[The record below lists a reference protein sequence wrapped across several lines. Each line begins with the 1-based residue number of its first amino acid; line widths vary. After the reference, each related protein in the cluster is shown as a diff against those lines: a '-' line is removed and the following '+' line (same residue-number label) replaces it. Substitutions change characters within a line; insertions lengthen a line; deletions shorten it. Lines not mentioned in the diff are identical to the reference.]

1 MNKKQHEYIISQ
13 LDKMQEELE
22 SVKDTAKRAELR
34 GKYIEL
40 FIDLSTISSI
50 QTETDDEEPP
60 TETEPVAQEVEE
72 EVDNV
77 KNADEIFEDA
87 EVVRTVIDE
96 DGEEVDI
103 TDAFNALIKE
113 GMDEDFSDSI
123 GLFLTE
129 CDGLDLYM
137 NKFNYME
144 HGIPRACAAQL
155 AAILTEQQLQAY
167 IIDFSGLELGT
178 IENST
183 DFIDDANAEEL
194 FDFIRKDMEERQEL
208 MNLTIQSS
216 KQATTWVQMNVR
228 LCSWL

>member
-22 SVKDTAKRAELR
+22 SVEDAAKRAELR

-40 FIDLSTISSI
+40 FIDLSTISNVQLEI
-50 QTETDDEEPP
+50 DDEEPVEEVVEEP
-60 TETEPVAQEVEE
+60 ESVTAETEAVVEE
-72 EVDNV
+72 PKEEPEEEEGFD
-77 KNADEIFEDA
+77 DA
-87 EVVRTVIDE
+87 EVLRSVINE

-103 TDAFNALIKE
+103 TDAFNALRKE

-129 CDGLDLYM
+129 CEGLDAYM

-167 IIDFSGLELGT
+167 IIDFSGLELGA
-178 IENST
+178 IESST

-194 FDFIRKDMEERQEL
+194 FDFIRKDMEERQE
-208 MNLTIQSS
+208 
-216 KQATTWVQMNVR
+216 
-228 LCSWL
+228 

>member
-22 SVKDTAKRAELR
+22 SVEDAAKRAELR

-40 FIDLSTISSI
+40 FIDLSTISNI
-50 QTETDDEEPP
+50 QLEVDDEEPVEEVVEEP
-60 TETEPVAQEVEE
+60 ESVTAETEAVVEE
-72 EVDNV
+72 PKEEPEEEEGFD
-77 KNADEIFEDA
+77 DA
-87 EVVRTVIDE
+87 EVLRSVINE

-103 TDAFNALIKE
+103 TDAFNALRKE

-129 CDGLDLYM
+129 CEGLDAYM
-137 NKFNYME
+137 NKFKYME

-167 IIDFSGLELGT
+167 IIDFSGLELGA

-194 FDFIRKDMEERQEL
+194 FDFIRKDMEERQE
-208 MNLTIQSS
+208 
-216 KQATTWVQMNVR
+216 
-228 LCSWL
+228 

>member
-194 FDFIRKDMEERQEL
+194 FDFIRKDMEERQE
-208 MNLTIQSS
+208 
-216 KQATTWVQMNVR
+216 
-228 LCSWL
+228 

>member
-22 SVKDTAKRAELR
+22 SVEDAAKRAELR

-40 FIDLSTISSI
+40 FIDLSTISNI
-50 QTETDDEEPP
+50 QLEIDDEEPVEEVAEEP
-60 TETEPVAQEVEE
+60 ESVTAETEAVVEEPKEEVEE
-72 EVDNV
+72 EEEGFD
-77 KNADEIFEDA
+77 DA
-87 EVVRTVIDE
+87 EVLRSVINE

-103 TDAFNALIKE
+103 TDAFNALRRE

-129 CDGLDLYM
+129 CEGLDAYM
-137 NKFNYME
+137 NKFSYME

-167 IIDFSGLELGT
+167 IIDFSGLDLGA
-178 IENST
+178 IESST

-194 FDFIRKDMEERQEL
+194 FDFIRKDMEERQE
-208 MNLTIQSS
+208 
-216 KQATTWVQMNVR
+216 
-228 LCSWL
+228 

>member
-22 SVKDTAKRAELR
+22 SVKDAAKRAELR

-50 QTETDDEEPP
+50 QSETDDEEPP
-60 TETEPVAQEVEE
+60 TETESMIEEEIKHRGQVVQEVEE

-77 KNADEIFEDA
+77 KNANEIFEDA

-194 FDFIRKDMEERQEL
+194 FDFIRKDMEERQE
-208 MNLTIQSS
+208 
-216 KQATTWVQMNVR
+216 
-228 LCSWL
+228 

>member
-22 SVKDTAKRAELR
+22 SVEDAAKRAELR

-40 FIDLSTISSI
+40 FIDLSTISNI
-50 QTETDDEEPP
+50 QLEVDDEEPEEVVEEP
-60 TETEPVAQEVEE
+60 ESVTAETEAVVEE
-72 EVDNV
+72 PKEEPEEEEGFD
-77 KNADEIFEDA
+77 DA
-87 EVVRTVIDE
+87 EVLRSVINE

-103 TDAFNALIKE
+103 TDAFNALRKE

-129 CDGLDLYM
+129 CEGLDAYM

-167 IIDFSGLELGT
+167 IIDFSGLELGA

-194 FDFIRKDMEERQEL
+194 FDFIRKDMEERQE
-208 MNLTIQSS
+208 
-216 KQATTWVQMNVR
+216 
-228 LCSWL
+228 

>member
-22 SVKDTAKRAELR
+22 SVKDAAKRAELR

-40 FIDLSTISSI
+40 FIDLSTISNI
-50 QTETDDEEPP
+50 QLEVDDEEPEEVVEEP
-60 TETEPVAQEVEE
+60 ESVTAETEAVVEE
-72 EVDNV
+72 PKEEPEEEEGFD
-77 KNADEIFEDA
+77 DA
-87 EVVRTVIDE
+87 EVLRSVINE

-103 TDAFNALIKE
+103 TDAFNALRKE

-129 CDGLDLYM
+129 CEGLDAYM
-137 NKFNYME
+137 NKFSYME

-167 IIDFSGLELGT
+167 IIDFSGLDLGA

-194 FDFIRKDMEERQEL
+194 FDFIRKDMEERQE
-208 MNLTIQSS
+208 
-216 KQATTWVQMNVR
+216 
-228 LCSWL
+228 

>member
-22 SVKDTAKRAELR
+22 SVEDAAKRAQLR

-40 FIDLSTISSI
+40 FIDLSTISDI
-50 QTETDDEEPP
+50 QLEVDDEEPVEEVAEEP
-60 TETEPVAQEVEE
+60 ESVTAETEAVVEE
-72 EVDNV
+72 PKEEAEEEGFD
-77 KNADEIFEDA
+77 DA
-87 EVVRTVIDE
+87 EVVRSVINE

-103 TDAFNALIKE
+103 TDAFNALRKE

-129 CDGLDLYM
+129 CEGLDAYM
-137 NKFNYME
+137 NKFSYME

-167 IIDFSGLELGT
+167 IIDFSGLDLGA

-194 FDFIRKDMEERQEL
+194 FDFIRKDMEERQE
-208 MNLTIQSS
+208 
-216 KQATTWVQMNVR
+216 
-228 LCSWL
+228 

>member
-22 SVKDTAKRAELR
+22 SVEDAAKRAELR

-40 FIDLSTISSI
+40 FIDLSTISNI
-50 QTETDDEEPP
+50 QPEVDDEEPEEVVEEP
-60 TETEPVAQEVEE
+60 ESVTAETEAVVEE
-72 EVDNV
+72 PKEEAEEEDTF
-77 KNADEIFEDA
+77 DDA
-87 EVVRTVIDE
+87 EVVRSVINE

-103 TDAFNALIKE
+103 TDAFNALRKE

-129 CDGLDLYM
+129 CEGLDAYM
-137 NKFNYME
+137 NKFSYME

-167 IIDFSGLELGT
+167 IIDFSGLDLGAL
-178 IENST
+178 ESST

-194 FDFIRKDMEERQEL
+194 FDLIRKDMEERQE
-208 MNLTIQSS
+208 
-216 KQATTWVQMNVR
+216 
-228 LCSWL
+228 

>member
-1 MNKKQHEYIISQ
+1 MNKKQYDYIISQ
-13 LDKMQEELE
+13 LDKMQRELE
-22 SVKDTAKRAELR
+22 SVTDAGTRAQLR

-40 FIDLSTISSI
+40 FIDLSTISNI
-50 QTETDDEEPP
+50 QPEVDDEEPEEKVEGVAKEP
-60 TETEPVAQEVEE
+60 ESVTAETEAVVEE
-72 EVDNV
+72 PEEEETFD
-77 KNADEIFEDA
+77 DA
-87 EVVRTVIDE
+87 EVLRSVINE

-103 TDAFNALIKE
+103 TDAFNALRKE

-129 CDGLDLYM
+129 CDGLDPYM
-137 NKFNYME
+137 NKFSYME

-167 IIDFSGLELGT
+167 IIDFSGLDLGT

-194 FDFIRKDMEERQEL
+194 FDFIRKDMEERQE
-208 MNLTIQSS
+208 
-216 KQATTWVQMNVR
+216 
-228 LCSWL
+228 

>member
-22 SVKDTAKRAELR
+22 SVEDAAKRAELR

-40 FIDLSTISSI
+40 FIDLSTISNI
-50 QTETDDEEPP
+50 QLEVDDEEPEEVVEEP
-60 TETEPVAQEVEE
+60 ESVTAETEAVVEE
-72 EVDNV
+72 PKEEPEEEGFD
-77 KNADEIFEDA
+77 DA
-87 EVVRTVIDE
+87 EVLRSVINE

-103 TDAFNALIKE
+103 TDAFNALRKE

-129 CDGLDLYM
+129 CEGLDAYM
-137 NKFNYME
+137 NKFSYME

-167 IIDFSGLELGT
+167 IIDFSGLDLGA
-178 IENST
+178 IESST

-194 FDFIRKDMEERQEL
+194 FDFIRKDMEERQE
-208 MNLTIQSS
+208 
-216 KQATTWVQMNVR
+216 
-228 LCSWL
+228 

>member
-22 SVKDTAKRAELR
+22 SVEDAAKRAELR

-40 FIDLSTISSI
+40 FIDLSTISNI
-50 QTETDDEEPP
+50 QPEVDDEEPEEIVEEP
-60 TETEPVAQEVEE
+60 ESVTAETEAVVEE
-72 EVDNV
+72 PKEEAEEEGFD
-77 KNADEIFEDA
+77 DA
-87 EVVRTVIDE
+87 EVVRSVINE

-103 TDAFNALIKE
+103 TDAFNALRKE

-129 CDGLDLYM
+129 CEGLDAYM
-137 NKFNYME
+137 NKFKYME

-167 IIDFSGLELGT
+167 IIDFSGLELGA

-194 FDFIRKDMEERQEL
+194 FDFIRKDMEERQE
-208 MNLTIQSS
+208 
-216 KQATTWVQMNVR
+216 
-228 LCSWL
+228 

>member
-22 SVKDTAKRAELR
+22 SVQDAAKRAELR

-40 FIDLSTISSI
+40 FIDLSTISNI
-50 QTETDDEEPP
+50 QPEVDDEEPEEVVEEP
-60 TETEPVAQEVEE
+60 ESVTAETEAVVEE
-72 EVDNV
+72 PKEEAEEEGFD
-77 KNADEIFEDA
+77 DA
-87 EVVRTVIDE
+87 EVVRSVINE

-103 TDAFNALIKE
+103 TDAFNALRKE

-129 CDGLDLYM
+129 CEGLDAYM
-137 NKFNYME
+137 NKFKYME

-167 IIDFSGLELGT
+167 IIDFSGLELGA

-194 FDFIRKDMEERQEL
+194 FDFIRKDMEERQE
-208 MNLTIQSS
+208 
-216 KQATTWVQMNVR
+216 
-228 LCSWL
+228 

>member
-1 MNKKQHEYIISQ
+1 MNKKQYDYIIDQ
-13 LDKMQEELE
+13 LDKMQRELE
-22 SVKDTAKRAELR
+22 SVTDAATRATLR

-40 FIDLSTISSI
+40 FIDLSTISNI
-50 QTETDDEEPP
+50 QLEVDDEEPEEEIVEEP
-60 TETEPVAQEVEE
+60 ESVTAETEAVVEE
-72 EVDNV
+72 PPKEEPEEEEGFD
-77 KNADEIFEDA
+77 DA
-87 EVVRTVIDE
+87 EVVRSVINE

-103 TDAFNALIKE
+103 TDAFNALRKE

-129 CDGLDLYM
+129 CEGLDAYM

-167 IIDFSGLELGT
+167 IIDFSGLEIGA
-178 IENST
+178 IESST

-194 FDFIRKDMEERQEL
+194 FDFIRKDMEERQE
-208 MNLTIQSS
+208 
-216 KQATTWVQMNVR
+216 
-228 LCSWL
+228 

>member
-22 SVKDTAKRAELR
+22 SVEDAAKRAELR

-40 FIDLSTISSI
+40 FIDLSTISNI
-50 QTETDDEEPP
+50 QLEVDDEEPEEVAEEP
-60 TETEPVAQEVEE
+60 ESVTAETEAVVEE
-72 EVDNV
+72 PKEEPEEEGFD
-77 KNADEIFEDA
+77 DA
-87 EVVRTVIDE
+87 EVVRSVINE

-103 TDAFNALIKE
+103 TDAFNALRKE

-129 CDGLDLYM
+129 CEGLDAYM

-167 IIDFSGLELGT
+167 IIDFSGLDLGA
-178 IENST
+178 IESST

-194 FDFIRKDMEERQEL
+194 FDFIRKDMEERQE
-208 MNLTIQSS
+208 
-216 KQATTWVQMNVR
+216 
-228 LCSWL
+228 

>member
-22 SVKDTAKRAELR
+22 SVEDAAKRAELR

-40 FIDLSTISSI
+40 FIDLSTISDI
-50 QTETDDEEPP
+50 QLEVDDEEPEEVVEEP
-60 TETEPVAQEVEE
+60 ESVTAETEAVVEE
-72 EVDNV
+72 PKEEPEEEEGFD
-77 KNADEIFEDA
+77 DA
-87 EVVRTVIDE
+87 EVLRSVINE

-103 TDAFNALIKE
+103 TDAFNALRKE

-129 CDGLDLYM
+129 CEGLDAYM
-137 NKFNYME
+137 NKFSYME

-167 IIDFSGLELGT
+167 IIDFSGLELGA

-194 FDFIRKDMEERQEL
+194 FDFIRKDMEERQE
-208 MNLTIQSS
+208 
-216 KQATTWVQMNVR
+216 
-228 LCSWL
+228 

>member
-22 SVKDTAKRAELR
+22 SVEDAAKRAELR

-40 FIDLSTISSI
+40 FIDLSTISNI
-50 QTETDDEEPP
+50 QLEIDDEEPEEVAEEP
-60 TETEPVAQEVEE
+60 ESVTAETEAVVEE
-72 EVDNV
+72 PKEETEEEGFD
-77 KNADEIFEDA
+77 DA
-87 EVVRTVIDE
+87 EVVRSVINE

-103 TDAFNALIKE
+103 TDAFNALRKE

-129 CDGLDLYM
+129 CEGLDAYM
-137 NKFNYME
+137 NKFKYME

-167 IIDFSGLELGT
+167 IIDFSGLELGA
-178 IENST
+178 IESST

-194 FDFIRKDMEERQEL
+194 FDFIRKDMEERQE
-208 MNLTIQSS
+208 
-216 KQATTWVQMNVR
+216 
-228 LCSWL
+228 

>member
-1 MNKKQHEYIISQ
+1 MNKKQYEYIISQ

-22 SVKDTAKRAELR
+22 SVEDAAKRAELR

-40 FIDLSTISSI
+40 FIDLSTISNI
-50 QTETDDEEPP
+50 QLEVDDEEP
-60 TETEPVAQEVEE
+60 EEPEE
-72 EVDNV
+72 EVAEEPESVTAETEAVVEEPKEEPEEEGFD
-77 KNADEIFEDA
+77 DA
-87 EVVRTVIDE
+87 EVIRSVINE

-103 TDAFNALIKE
+103 TDAFNALRKE

-129 CDGLDLYM
+129 CEGLDAYM
-137 NKFNYME
+137 NKFSYMK

-167 IIDFSGLELGT
+167 IIDFSGLDLGA

-194 FDFIRKDMEERQEL
+194 FDFIRKDMEERQE
-208 MNLTIQSS
+208 
-216 KQATTWVQMNVR
+216 
-228 LCSWL
+228 

>member
-22 SVKDTAKRAELR
+22 SVKDAAKRAELR

-137 NKFNYME
+137 NKFKYME

-194 FDFIRKDMEERQEL
+194 FDFIRKDMEERQE
-208 MNLTIQSS
+208 
-216 KQATTWVQMNVR
+216 
-228 LCSWL
+228 

>member
-22 SVKDTAKRAELR
+22 SVKDAAKRAELR

-50 QTETDDEEPP
+50 QSETDDEEPP
-60 TETEPVAQEVEE
+60 TETESMIEEEIKHRGQVVQEVEE

-129 CDGLDLYM
+129 WDGLDLYM

-167 IIDFSGLELGT
+167 IIDFSGLELST

-194 FDFIRKDMEERQEL
+194 FDFIRKDMEERQE
-208 MNLTIQSS
+208 
-216 KQATTWVQMNVR
+216 
-228 LCSWL
+228 

>member
-22 SVKDTAKRAELR
+22 SVEDAAKRAELR

-40 FIDLSTISSI
+40 FIDLSTISNI
-50 QTETDDEEPP
+50 QLEVDDEEPEEVAEEP
-60 TETEPVAQEVEE
+60 ESVTAETEAVVEE
-72 EVDNV
+72 PKEEPEEEEGFD
-77 KNADEIFEDA
+77 DA
-87 EVVRTVIDE
+87 EVLRSVINE

-103 TDAFNALIKE
+103 TDAFNALRKE

-129 CDGLDLYM
+129 CEGLDAYM

-167 IIDFSGLELGT
+167 IIDFSGLELGA

-194 FDFIRKDMEERQEL
+194 FDFIRKDMEERQE
-208 MNLTIQSS
+208 
-216 KQATTWVQMNVR
+216 
-228 LCSWL
+228 

>member
-1 MNKKQHEYIISQ
+1 MNKKQYDYIIDQ
-13 LDKMQEELE
+13 LDKMQRELE
-22 SVKDTAKRAELR
+22 SVTDAGTRAQLR

-40 FIDLSTISSI
+40 FIDLSTISNI
-50 QTETDDEEPP
+50 QPEIDDEEPEKIVEEP
-60 TETEPVAQEVEE
+60 ESVTAETEAVVEEPKEEVEE
-72 EVDNV
+72 EGFD
-77 KNADEIFEDA
+77 DA
-87 EVVRTVIDE
+87 EVVRSVINE

-103 TDAFNALIKE
+103 TDAFNALRKE

-129 CDGLDLYM
+129 CEGLDAYM
-137 NKFNYME
+137 NKFKYME

-167 IIDFSGLELGT
+167 IIDFSGLELGA

-194 FDFIRKDMEERQEL
+194 FDFIRKDMEERQE
-208 MNLTIQSS
+208 
-216 KQATTWVQMNVR
+216 
-228 LCSWL
+228 

>member
-22 SVKDTAKRAELR
+22 SVKDAAKRAELR

-50 QTETDDEEPP
+50 QSETDDEEPP

-194 FDFIRKDMEERQEL
+194 FDFIRKDMEERQE
-208 MNLTIQSS
+208 
-216 KQATTWVQMNVR
+216 
-228 LCSWL
+228 

>member
-22 SVKDTAKRAELR
+22 SVEDAAKRAELR

-40 FIDLSTISSI
+40 FIDLSTISNI
-50 QTETDDEEPP
+50 QLEIDDEEPEEVVEEP
-60 TETEPVAQEVEE
+60 ESVTAETEAVVEE
-72 EVDNV
+72 PKEEPEEEEGFD
-77 KNADEIFEDA
+77 DA
-87 EVVRTVIDE
+87 EVLRSVINE

-103 TDAFNALIKE
+103 TDAFNALRKE

-129 CDGLDLYM
+129 CEGLDAYM
-137 NKFNYME
+137 NKFSYME

-167 IIDFSGLELGT
+167 IIDFSGLDLGA
-178 IENST
+178 IESST

-194 FDFIRKDMEERQEL
+194 FDFIRKDMEERQE
-208 MNLTIQSS
+208 
-216 KQATTWVQMNVR
+216 
-228 LCSWL
+228 

>member
-22 SVKDTAKRAELR
+22 SVEDAAKRAELR

-40 FIDLSTISSI
+40 FIDLSTISDI
-50 QTETDDEEPP
+50 QLEVDDEEPVEEVAEEP
-60 TETEPVAQEVEE
+60 ESVTAETEAVVEEPKEEVEE
-72 EVDNV
+72 EGFD
-77 KNADEIFEDA
+77 DA
-87 EVVRTVIDE
+87 EVVRSVINE

-103 TDAFNALIKE
+103 TDAFNALRKE

-129 CDGLDLYM
+129 CEGLDAYM
-137 NKFNYME
+137 NKFKYME

-167 IIDFSGLELGT
+167 IIDFSGLDLGA

-194 FDFIRKDMEERQEL
+194 FDFIRKDMEEREE
-208 MNLTIQSS
+208 
-216 KQATTWVQMNVR
+216 
-228 LCSWL
+228 

>member
-22 SVKDTAKRAELR
+22 SVEDAAKRAELR

-40 FIDLSTISSI
+40 FIDLSTISNI
-50 QTETDDEEPP
+50 QLEVDDEEPEEVVEEP
-60 TETEPVAQEVEE
+60 ESVTAETEAVVEE
-72 EVDNV
+72 PKEEPEEEEGFD
-77 KNADEIFEDA
+77 DA
-87 EVVRTVIDE
+87 EVLRSVINE

-103 TDAFNALIKE
+103 TDAFNALRKE

-129 CDGLDLYM
+129 CEGLDAYM
-137 NKFNYME
+137 NKFSYME

-167 IIDFSGLELGT
+167 IIDFSGLELGA

-194 FDFIRKDMEERQEL
+194 FDFIRKDMEERQE
-208 MNLTIQSS
+208 
-216 KQATTWVQMNVR
+216 
-228 LCSWL
+228 

>member
-22 SVKDTAKRAELR
+22 SVEDAAKRAELR

-40 FIDLSTISSI
+40 FIDLSTISNI
-50 QTETDDEEPP
+50 QPEVDDEEPVEEVAEEP
-60 TETEPVAQEVEE
+60 ESVTAETEAVVEE
-72 EVDNV
+72 PKEEAEEEGFD
-77 KNADEIFEDA
+77 DA
-87 EVVRTVIDE
+87 EVVRSVINE

-103 TDAFNALIKE
+103 TDAFNALRKE

-129 CDGLDLYM
+129 CEGLDAYM
-137 NKFNYME
+137 NKFSYME

-167 IIDFSGLELGT
+167 IIDFSGLDLGA

-194 FDFIRKDMEERQEL
+194 FDFIRKDMEERQE
-208 MNLTIQSS
+208 
-216 KQATTWVQMNVR
+216 
-228 LCSWL
+228 

>member
-22 SVKDTAKRAELR
+22 SVEDAAKRAELR

-40 FIDLSTISSI
+40 FIDLSTISDI
-50 QTETDDEEPP
+50 QLEVDDEEPVEEVAEEP
-60 TETEPVAQEVEE
+60 ESVTAETEAVVEEPKEEVEE
-72 EVDNV
+72 EGFD
-77 KNADEIFEDA
+77 DA
-87 EVVRTVIDE
+87 EVVRSVINE

-103 TDAFNALIKE
+103 TDAFNALRKE

-129 CDGLDLYM
+129 CEGLDAYM
-137 NKFNYME
+137 NKFSYME

-167 IIDFSGLELGT
+167 IIDFSGLDLGA

-194 FDFIRKDMEERQEL
+194 FDFIRKDMEERQE
-208 MNLTIQSS
+208 
-216 KQATTWVQMNVR
+216 
-228 LCSWL
+228 

>member
-22 SVKDTAKRAELR
+22 SVEDAAKRAELR

-40 FIDLSTISSI
+40 FIDLSTISNI
-50 QTETDDEEPP
+50 QLEVDDEEPEEAVEEP
-60 TETEPVAQEVEE
+60 ESVTAETEAVVEE
-72 EVDNV
+72 PKEEPEEEGFD
-77 KNADEIFEDA
+77 DA
-87 EVVRTVIDE
+87 EVVRSVINE

-103 TDAFNALIKE
+103 TDAFNALRKE

-129 CDGLDLYM
+129 CEGLDAYM
-137 NKFNYME
+137 NKFKYME

-167 IIDFSGLELGT
+167 IIDFSGLELGA

-194 FDFIRKDMEERQEL
+194 FDFIRKDMEERQE
-208 MNLTIQSS
+208 
-216 KQATTWVQMNVR
+216 
-228 LCSWL
+228 

>member
-22 SVKDTAKRAELR
+22 SVEDAAKRAELR

-40 FIDLSTISSI
+40 FIDLSTISNI
-50 QTETDDEEPP
+50 QLEVDDEEPEEIVEEP
-60 TETEPVAQEVEE
+60 ESVTAETEAVVEE
-72 EVDNV
+72 PKEEPEEEEEGFD
-77 KNADEIFEDA
+77 DA
-87 EVVRTVIDE
+87 EVLRSVINE

-103 TDAFNALIKE
+103 TDAFNALRKE

-129 CDGLDLYM
+129 CECLDAYM
-137 NKFNYME
+137 NKFKYME

-167 IIDFSGLELGT
+167 IIDFSGLDLGA

-194 FDFIRKDMEERQEL
+194 FDFIRKDMEERQE
-208 MNLTIQSS
+208 
-216 KQATTWVQMNVR
+216 
-228 LCSWL
+228 